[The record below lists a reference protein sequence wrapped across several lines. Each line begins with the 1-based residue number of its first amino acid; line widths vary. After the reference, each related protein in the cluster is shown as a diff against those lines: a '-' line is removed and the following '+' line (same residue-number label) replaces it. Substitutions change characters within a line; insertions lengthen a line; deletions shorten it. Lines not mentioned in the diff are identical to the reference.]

1 MYIVTQ
7 LTSREEKAELM
18 EAFQALD
25 KNKDGKISPEELLE
39 AYNNTNNPIS
49 EEEIEKIV
57 SVLDADGSGYIDYS
71 GKKASY
77 HRVRGCCLQKGEN
90 TDERENTDLL

>member
-1 MYIVTQ
+1 
-7 LTSREEKAELM
+7 M

-71 GKKASY
+71 GNGASY